1 MNRKKVGFIFPAFAM
16 KFTGSHPQY
25 QEEMDRLSSVASKLV
40 PVDLKRFREMAS
52 GIIEDELQAHYFC
65 YINSGVVSTI
75 LKTQNIIPDYL
86 AGYSMGLFSALFCSQ
101 AVSFEEGLLLMHN
114 YYNVALHSIDDK
126 KYGVG
131 IIVGLT
137 TERVD
142 RLIGE
147 HCKNVDIIDVSNEHV
162 INVSGFSDEVAGL
175 LKIAAQQAL
184 HTKMLPITLPYHS
197 RFMERAK
204 EEMGGFLKDVKLETP
219 AVPIVSCVNQ
229 KVLSTAQD
237 LRDEL
242 YCNVSDKINWHK
254 TMKKMLD
261 LGVDLFVECGMS
273 KSLTQLAKFIGGKY
287 TAVNISTLSRLS
299 EDQN

>member
-1 MNRKKVGFIFPAFAM
+1 MNRQKIGFMFPAFAM
-16 KFTGSHPQY
+16 KFVGSHPLY
-25 QEEMDRLSSVASKLV
+25 QEELDRLLSVASKLV
-40 PVDLKRFREMAS
+40 PIDLNRFKEMAA
-52 GIIEDELQAHYFC
+52 GLIEDELQAHYFC

-75 LKTQNIIPDYL
+75 LQKQNIIPDYL
-86 AGYSMGLFSALFCSQ
+86 AGYSMGLFPALCRSQ

-137 TERVD
+137 AKTVEG
-142 RLIGE
+142 LIGE
-147 HCKNVDIIDVSNEHV
+147 HCKSVDIIDVSNEHV
-162 INVSGFSDEVAGL
+162 INVSGFVDEVLGL

-197 RFMERAK
+197 RFMEKAK
-204 EEMGGFLKDVKLETP
+204 GEMRGFLRDVKLQTL

-237 LRDEL
+237 IRDEL
-242 YCNVSDKINWHK
+242 YCNVSDKINWLK
-254 TMKKMLD
+254 TMQRMLE
-261 LGVDLFVECGMS
+261 LGVNVLVECGMS
-273 KSLTQLAKFIGGKY
+273 KSLTQLAKFIKGEY
-287 TAVNISTLSRLS
+287 EIFNVNTLSKWPRN
-299 EDQN
+299 QN